1 MPPRFPRS
9 IPVHSFLIVLG
20 LAGCGTDAATRPN
33 ADCPPIDLTDAS
45 AVATCLFD
53 RHIVSA
59 SDRDSALTLF
69 AAAEFKVDSLRALG
83 DPVSHEQSARI
94 LRALASITGF
104 HRRGLF
110 VDSVR
115 FHRIMDVVSV
125 AIEIA
130 DGQVQLAGNGTVR
143 PHATP
148 HLVWYSYPG
157 IGAFFQPVTT
167 VQTVAYII
175 PQPGLPTDSFVN
187 IGEQMWRYAIW
198 REARGVHFP
207 VWEYDFTWTSGGVT
221 NEAPWISGM
230 NQGVVIELFAECFR
244 RTGDI
249 IWKIRALEV
258 LKSLEVNW
266 SEGGVRLDDTTHG
279 YWWEE
284 FHPIVQVWNGSVN
297 AVIGVGHLWAVTH
310 DPEVKRMF
318 DRGIEAIKY
327 YTPQYDT
334 GTWTLYSRTEGLNT
348 VGYHN
353 VCIAMLDAL
362 FAQTGDQ
369 WFKDTA
375 DRWRGYTPPAGAPV
389 EADLGIPGN
398 FILPGS

>member
-1 MPPRFPRS
+1 MPRSFRRS
-9 IPVHSFLIVLG
+9 IPVHQILIALT
-20 LAGCGTDAATRPN
+20 LAGCSADAATRPD
-33 ADCPPIDLTDAS
+33 ADCPPVDLTDAP
-45 AVATCLFD
+45 AVATCLFA
-53 RHIVSA
+53 RHIISA
-59 SDRDSALTLF
+59 NDRDSAYTLF
-69 AAAEFKVDSLRALG
+69 TVAGTKADSYRTAGGSGNLDKG
-83 DPVSHEQSARI
+83 ARI

-104 HRRGLF
+104 HRHGLF
-110 VDSVR
+110 ADSVR

-130 DGQVQLAGNGTVR
+130 DGQAPLLGGTVR
-143 PHATP
+143 PHTTP

-175 PQPGLPTDSFVN
+175 PQPGMPTDSFVN
-187 IGEQMWRYAIW
+187 IAEQMYHYALWRKASGL
-198 REARGVHFP
+198 RFP

-230 NQGVVIELFAECFR
+230 NQGVVIELFAECFK
-244 RTGDI
+244 RTGDA
-249 IWKIRALEV
+249 IWRDRAFEV
-258 LKSLEVNW
+258 LNSLKANW
-266 SEGGVRLDDTTHG
+266 SVGGVRLDDTTHG

-297 AVIGVGHLWAVTH
+297 AVIGVGHLWSVTQ

-375 DRWRGYTPPAGAPV
+375 DRWRSYTPP
-389 EADLGIPGN
+389 PGV
-398 FILPGS
+398 S

>member
-1 MPPRFPRS
+1 MFYLL
-9 IPVHSFLIVLG
+9 VALA
-20 LAGCGTDAATRPN
+20 LAGCSADSATHPG
-33 ADCPPIDLTDAS
+33 ADCPPVDLTDAP

-53 RHIVSA
+53 RHIISA
-59 SDRDSALTLF
+59 KDRDSALALF
-69 AAAEFKVDSLRALG
+69 GVAESTADSFRALG
-83 DPVSHEQSARI
+83 DAVSHEQSARI
-94 LRALASITGF
+94 LRALASVTGF
-104 HRRGLF
+104 QSRGLF
-110 VDSVR
+110 GDSAR

-130 DGQVQLAGNGTVR
+130 EGRVPLMGAGTVR
-143 PHATP
+143 PGATP
-148 HLVWYSYPG
+148 HLVWFSYPG
-157 IGAFFQPVTT
+157 IGVFFQPVTT

-175 PQPGLPTDSFVN
+175 PQAGMPTDSFVN
-187 IGEQMWRYAIW
+187 IAEQMYHYALW
-198 REARGVHFP
+198 REVAGVRFP

-230 NQGVVIELFAECFR
+230 NQGVVVELFAECFK
-244 RTGDI
+244 RTGNP
-249 IWKIRALEV
+249 IWRDRAYEV
-258 LKSLEVNW
+258 LNSMKVNW
-266 SEGGVRLDDTTHG
+266 SQGGVRLDDTTHG

-297 AVIGVGHLWAVTH
+297 AVIGVGHLWEVTQ
-310 DPEVKRMF
+310 DPEVKQMF

-353 VCIAMLDAL
+353 VCIAMLDVL

-375 DRWRGYTPPAGAPV
+375 DRWRGYTPPAGV
-389 EADLGIPGN
+389 TLRSDLG
-398 FILPGS
+398 LPGIFSSPPAGT